1 MIRIRRLE
9 NLERM
14 WPRRRSLAE
23 LAGEAQCLARLTGMT
38 FETAFDRLFDR
49 VTDDERPQMMAELE
63 AVLGRDQVD
72 ALKAELLASDPTLRP
87 ATLPAEPG
95 AL

>member
-9 NLERM
+9 NLERT

-23 LAGEAQCLARLTGMT
+23 LAMEAQRVARLTGMT

-49 VTDDERPQMMAELE
+49 VTDDERSQIMAELE

-72 ALKAELLASDPTLRP
+72 ALKAELLASDPTRRP
-87 ATLPAEPG
+87 APLPAVPG
-95 AL
+95 TI